1 MIFRIFSKLKAP
13 IVSSTLF
20 FIGIILSVGV
30 LYVLPTYPSFIKI
43 EVAYAIIGLTF
54 LSGLS
59 SVHLTARS
67 VKQTVVYLKPKKEEE
82 KTVTV
87 VSESDNQLTLDSI
100 EKILQ
105 SGQSV
110 SQSIIND
117 VCKQLQAGQAA
128 LYTAHDSVLKFS
140 CGFAV
145 SHDDFI
151 KHEYK
156 FSEGLIGRVAKD
168 ASSLYI
174 DKLPEG
180 YIIIFSGLGSSSPT
194 YLVII
199 PLIHNEE
206 VKGVLEVALFKPI
219 SKNTILQLENIG
231 NAWAKAGL

>member
-20 FIGIILSVGV
+20 FIGIILSVGA
-30 LYVLPTYPSFIKI
+30 LYVLPIYPSFIKI
-43 EVAYAIIGLTF
+43 EVVYAIVGLT
-54 LSGLS
+54 LLTGLS
-59 SVHLTARS
+59 SIHLTARS

-82 KTVTV
+82 KIISEIT
-87 VSESDNQLTLDSI
+87 ESDNQLALDSI

-105 SGQSV
+105 NGQSV
-110 SQSIIND
+110 SQNIIND
-117 VCKQLQAGQAA
+117 VSKQLQAGQAA
-128 LYTAHDSVLKFS
+128 LYTAQESILKFY
-140 CGFAV
+140 CGYAV
-145 SHDDFI
+145 SNDDFI

-156 FSEGLIGRVAKD
+156 FGEGLIGRVAKD

-194 YLVII
+194 YLAII
-199 PLIHNEE
+199 PLVHNEE
-206 VKGVLEVALFKPI
+206 VKGVLELALFKPI